1 MGKIVIPYKP
11 RKAFQPYHDNTKRF
25 SITVAHR
32 RAGKTVARIN
42 KLIRKAVECDL
53 PNPRFGYLAP
63 YYVQAKD
70 IAWLYLKHYSA
81 PLIELGGKSNESEL
95 TITLP
100 HNNAIIKLYGAENA
114 ERMRGLYFDG
124 IVIDEGQ
131 GIAKS
136 VLTTIIL
143 PALADRIG
151 WLDVSGTPKGWEN
164 LLGELVKIA
173 RKSPI
178 EWFLQILRASDTGII
193 PADELARQRALMPEN
208 EYEQEFECSFEAAI
222 TGSVYG
228 AAIAKAEK
236 DGRIMRVE
244 HDPNLPVQ
252 TAMDLGRT
260 NKTAIWWFQTV
271 ANELRILE
279 YYEASGLDPVNIAE
293 ALYGRKIIIDE
304 RDLVTGRV
312 TKFHFG
318 EVTHQRRIA
327 YKYSGHNIPHD
338 GANKLLAAGGRS
350 IYEQLTREYKLDHVR
365 IVPAASEGDQ
375 QAAANATIPLCF
387 FDRDGTERGL
397 ECLRHYQFEWDEDK
411 KVFKTKPRHDW
422 ASDGADAFEII
433 GQVWRN
439 PPEAKKSEPMKGST
453 QMTIDQMIA
462 AQRRKRLNQ
471 E

>member
-11 RKAFQPYHDNTKRF
+11 REAFLPYHTNNKRF
-25 SITVAHR
+25 SLTVAHR

-42 KLIRKAVECDL
+42 KLIKDAINCDKL
-53 PNPRFGYLAP
+53 NPRFGYLAP

-81 PLIELGGKSNESEL
+81 PLLAYGGKVNESEL
-95 TITLP
+95 SITFP

-136 VLTTIIL
+136 VLTSIIL
-143 PALADRIG
+143 PALADRYG

-164 LLGELVKIA
+164 LLGELVKVA
-173 RKSPI
+173 RKDDE
-178 EWFLQILRASDTGII
+178 EWFLQILKASETGII
-193 PADELARQRALMPEN
+193 PEAELRRQRQLMPNN

-228 AAIAKAEK
+228 ESIAAARLA
-236 DGRIMRVE
+236 GRVGSVSY
-244 HDPNLPVQ
+244 DPNLPVQ

-260 NKTAIWWFQTV
+260 NNTAIWWFQV
-271 ANELRILE
+271 IANEIRLIE
-279 YYEASGLDPVNIAE
+279 YYEEAGLDPVNIAE
-293 ALYGRKIIIDE
+293 ALYGRKIIIDG
-304 RDLVTGRV
+304 RDLLTGRV
-312 TKFHFG
+312 TAFHFG
-318 EVTHQRRIA
+318 DVTHKHRLN
-327 YKYSGHNIPHD
+327 YKYSAHNIPHD

-350 IYEQLTREYKLDHVR
+350 IYEQLTQEYKLEHVR
-365 IVPAASEGDQ
+365 VIPAASELDS
-375 QAAANATIPLCF
+375 QAAAKTTIDLGW
-387 FDRDGTERGL
+387 FDETGCERGI
-397 ECLRHYQFEWDEDK
+397 ECLRHYQYEWDEDK
-411 KVFKTKPRHDW
+411 RVFKTKPRHDW

-439 PPEAKKSEPMKGST
+439 PPKEKEPEAMKGPS
-453 QMTIDQMIA
+453 QMTIAQMIA
-462 AQRRKRLNQ
+462 AQKRKRLNAD
-471 E
+471 